1 MSKERI
7 RIMLVLALA
16 IMISACGQSERRLP
30 LIPDGVKQTMVDGK
44 PVIDTVYKTISDFS
58 FLNQDS
64 VMVTNKDFDGK
75 IYVADFFFTSCPTIC
90 PVMHR
95 NLLKVYEKYKGNPEV
110 MFLSHTIDYRYDI
123 PSRLKTYRS
132 KLGADGKQWQFVWG
146 QKDIVYAMAQKDY
159 LVSVLEDKAAPGGYV
174 HQGYLVLIDKHRRVR
189 EAYDGTKA
197 DQVEQLMADMDIL
210 LKER

>member
-16 IMISACGQSERRLP
+16 IMISACGQTERRLP

-64 VMVTNKDFDGK
+64 VMVTNKDFDGR

-95 NLLKVYEKYKGNPEV
+95 NLFKVYEKYKDKPDV
-110 MFLSHTIDYRYDI
+110 MFLSHTIDYRYDV
-123 PSRLKTYRS
+123 PSRLKAYRS
-132 KLGADGKQWQFVWG
+132 KLGAEGKQWQFVWG
-146 QKDIVYAMAQKDY
+146 EKDIVYAMAQKDY
-159 LVSVLEDKAAPGGYV
+159 LVSVNEDKTSPGGYV

-189 EAYDGTKA
+189 KAYDGTTA

-210 LKER
+210 LKEK